1 MNWIRKY
8 TVSGVLLLDVLFLYS
23 IILDS
28 INGILSVQYSIELPI
43 GKLFRTVLLG
53 ILLFQIVFNVK
64 KSEVVPSSIGW
75 IPIVVSSLYLVSFV
89 YWETKFPSFDLG
101 QEFGVWVS
109 YVYRLITVLYFYKN
123 RYRFRYEQIF
133 RITYV
138 TF

>member
-1 MNWIRKY
+1 MNWARKY
-8 TVSGVLLLDVLFLYS
+8 TVSGIPLLDILFLYS

-53 ILLFQIVFNVK
+53 ILLFQIVFNIK

-75 IPIVVSSLYLVSFV
+75 IPIVLSSLYLVSFI
-89 YWETKFPSFDLG
+89 YWETEFPLFDLG

-109 YVYRLITVLYFYKN
+109 YVYRIIQFCIFIRIGIDLGMSRYYVLL
-123 RYRFRYEQIF
+123 
-133 RITYV
+133 T
-138 TF
+138 

>member
-53 ILLFQIVFNVK
+53 ILLFQIGKQSF
-64 KSEVVPSSIGW
+64 P
-75 IPIVVSSLYLVSFV
+75 YL
-89 YWETKFPSFDLG
+89 T
-101 QEFGVWVS
+101 
-109 YVYRLITVLYFYKN
+109 
-123 RYRFRYEQIF
+123 
-133 RITYV
+133 
-138 TF
+138 